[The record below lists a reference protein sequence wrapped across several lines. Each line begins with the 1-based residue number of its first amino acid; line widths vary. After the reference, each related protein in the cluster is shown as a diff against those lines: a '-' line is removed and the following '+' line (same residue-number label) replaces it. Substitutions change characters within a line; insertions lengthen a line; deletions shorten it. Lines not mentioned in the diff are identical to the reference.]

1 MLEDLLE
8 FRRKLD
14 RLIDKYKKEAIV
26 RGDFISEE
34 YRFEH
39 DPRIVE
45 DIRDRDTYQ
54 QSLEIEGDERLKDI
68 GQELL
73 KLKQKDKDDRSDEAP
88 YKWEGNDIY

>member
-1 MLEDLLE
+1 MLDDLLE
-8 FRRKLD
+8 FRKKLD

-26 RGDFISEE
+26 RGDYISED

-39 DPRIVE
+39 DPRLAEEIK
-45 DIRDRDTYQ
+45 DRDTY
-54 QSLEIEGDERLKDI
+54 EIDGDERLKDI